1 MAPSHLP
8 LPEARGIFSSEIHCE
23 NQVKL
28 LKVKPPKVWG
38 PPYVQF
44 PLEFSTLRIVHTEP
58 LAIHQL
64 QFQFSYPS
72 TVPWRF
78 LFMSFALIS
87 CDSLYLPVCFSNFGG
102 GSLLWNLT
110 SLKDLRRVV
119 GFSISSAFYS

>member
-8 LPEARGIFSSEIHCE
+8 LPEARGIVFSEIHCE

-44 PLEFSTLRIVHTEP
+44 PLEFSTVRIVHTEP

-64 QFQFSYPS
+64 QLKFSS
-72 TVPWRF
+72 LALVPD
-78 LFMSFALIS
+78 A
-87 CDSLYLPVCFSNFGG
+87 
-102 GSLLWNLT
+102 GSH
-110 SLKDLRRVV
+110 
-119 GFSISSAFYS
+119 